1 MGMKVKEVAELI
13 GVSIQTLHHYDQIG
27 LLTPQE
33 TTDSGYRLYSEENLE
48 QLQQILFFKELD
60 FSLKEIK
67 EIINSPSFNR
77 REALLLQKKML
88 IEKRN
93 RVDKMIE
100 TIDKSIKHIKG
111 EISMTNKERFE
122 GIHFKHNLYE
132 QEARK
137 RWGDQ
142 PVDKVNIR
150 LKNMTDGEQ
159 KDLSDK
165 WTAMFNTFALL
176 INQSPKSPD
185 VQTAIKEWFDF
196 LNENFGEY
204 SFDAFYGLGQLY
216 IEDKRFTKNI
226 DQYGEGL
233 AKLMSDAITIYID
246 HQKRVVP
253 IKIIIEDTIG
263 QYETLFSMIENRED
277 YYRYSMMKPFEDMW
291 KKMNVPLKAKQPNG
305 YDVIMAA
312 NMLGYLSIFDT
323 ETGRKAL
330 ENLKEIQALQIA
342 YGTLTHCVEFIKQNR
357 LKINA
362 DEIRFG
368 MYLANQKKLEL
379 HRGYCGFGGIPGF
392 IQVSIFPNSYN
403 IPRLPAVIAHEFH
416 HNIRFSYFNWDY
428 GNVTVGDYLII
439 EGLAESFAKELYGE
453 ALLGPWVTSFE
464 KEDLEYSKEIIK
476 DSLNVKGFAE
486 VSSYMF
492 GDTFAAEQGYQPVGL
507 SPFAGYA
514 VGYQAVQSFMKTNNV
529 GISEATLLG
538 TDEILSNSGLFL

>member
-1 MGMKVKEVAELI
+1 M
-13 GVSIQTLHHYDQIG
+13 
-27 LLTPQE
+27 
-33 TTDSGYRLYSEENLE
+33 
-48 QLQQILFFKELD
+48 
-60 FSLKEIK
+60 
-67 EIINSPSFNR
+67 
-77 REALLLQKKML
+77 
-88 IEKRN
+88 
-93 RVDKMIE
+93 
-100 TIDKSIKHIKG
+100 
-111 EISMTNKERFE
+111 
-122 GIHFKHNLYE
+122 
-132 QEARK
+132 
-137 RWGDQ
+137 
-142 PVDKVNIR
+142 
-150 LKNMTDGEQ
+150 
-159 KDLSDK
+159 
-165 WTAMFNTFALL
+165 
-176 INQSPKSPD
+176 
-185 VQTAIKEWFDF
+185 
-196 LNENFGEY
+196 
-204 SFDAFYGLGQLY
+204 
-216 IEDKRFTKNI
+216 
-226 DQYGEGL
+226 
-233 AKLMSDAITIYID
+233 
-246 HQKRVVP
+246 VP

-428 GNVTVGDYLII
+428 GNVTVGGYLII

-464 KEDLEYSKEIIK
+464 KEELEYSKEIIK

-514 VGYQAVQSFMKTNNV
+514 VGYQAVQSFMKANNV

-538 TDEILSNSGLFL
+538 TDEILRNSGLFL